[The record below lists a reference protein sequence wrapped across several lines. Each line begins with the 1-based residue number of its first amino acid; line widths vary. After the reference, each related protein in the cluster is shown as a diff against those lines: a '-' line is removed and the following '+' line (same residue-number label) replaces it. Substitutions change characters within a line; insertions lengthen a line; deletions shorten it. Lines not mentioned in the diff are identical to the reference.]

1 MGKDKLS
8 AGKKINLHQIQ
19 VYFFFLQQK
28 KLFIWNMHYQYKL
41 GDCKTYTVL
50 VSLENTKF
58 QLESKGTE
66 ACALAE
72 AEKLKFSKPKQSR
85 ALQVY
90 TLNNKNRGG
99 GVGE

>member
-1 MGKDKLS
+1 
-8 AGKKINLHQIQ
+8 
-19 VYFFFLQQK
+19 
-28 KLFIWNMHYQYKL
+28 MHYQYKL

-66 ACALAE
+66 ACALTE
-72 AEKLKFSKPKQSR
+72 AEKLKLSKPKQSR

-90 TLNNKNRGG
+90 TLNNNRGK
-99 GVGE
+99 GEQENKTNNQRKALQNNWKRQKKEKK